1 MQAVLSTILFAGTA
15 GLGAGMLGALLGLGG
30 GLFLVP
36 VLNLGLGLPFAVAR
50 TLSLITIIGT
60 SASVSVRSSS
70 RRLINRRLAIMLAV
84 PSVFASLLATEVL
97 KAGLVSDRAA
107 KYVFGFTALFAAMIM
122 LSRLDKR
129 NIQPKSDADLGAL
142 GSHFHDHDTG
152 EEVSYRVRRLP
163 AAIASAFGAGIVS
176 TFAGLG
182 GGLLVVPSVNSWC
195 GVPMRVAAATSA
207 FLIGVTAFTPV
218 VSSYRLGLVQSPEL
232 AAAALLGVLGGSHLG
247 LKLSGRLPVR
257 ALKLTM
263 AVILG
268 GLGAEY
274 VFFQ

>member
-15 GLGAGMLGALLGLGG
+15 GLGAGMFGALLGLGG

-207 FLIGVTAFTPV
+207 LMIGVTAVSGAV
-218 VSSYRLGLVQSPEL
+218 VYLGRGGLMYQL
-232 AAAALLGVLGGSHLG
+232 AAAAVLGTQIGSAAGLRLSARAPTTSLKALLSGVLIT
-247 LKLSGRLPVR
+247 V
-257 ALKLTM
+257 A
-263 AVILG
+263 ILM
-268 GLGAEY
+268 LARSL
-274 VFFQ
+274 

>member
-1 MQAVLSTILFAGTA
+1 MITTLLLTIVAGV
-15 GLGAGMLGALLGLGG
+15 GAGMLGALLGLGG

-36 VLNLGLGLPFAVAR
+36 VLNLGLGLPFNIAR
-50 TLSLITIIGT
+50 TLSLITVIGT

-70 RRLINRRLAIMLAV
+70 RRLINRRLAVMLAV
-84 PSVFASLLATEVL
+84 PSVFASLAATHVL
-97 KAGLVSDRAA
+97 RLGLVSDRAA
-107 KYVFGFTALFAAMIM
+107 KYVFGGTAIVAAMIM

-129 NIQPKSDADLGAL
+129 NIQPKSEDDLGAL
-142 GSHFHDHDTG
+142 GGHFHDDDTG
-152 EEVSYRVRRLP
+152 EEVSYRVRRVP
-163 AAIASAFGAGIVS
+163 AAIASAFGAGVVS

-218 VSSYRLGLVQSPEL
+218 VVNYRAGLLQSPEL
-232 AAAALLGVLGGSHLG
+232 AAASLLGVLGGSHLG

-263 AVILG
+263 AGILG
-268 GLGAEY
+268 LLGAEY
-274 VFFQ
+274 LFFQ